1 MNGDEASRLTPVE
14 LAERYAAYK
23 TIRETPMTGW
33 MRGADDKNSSAD
45 RARKVVLSAAK
56 DKAKALVMTE
66 RNKALAEEYRTIDA
80 ERKAILKTAKTD
92 IDAFNKQWNAFLKR
106 TDMQRFFHVKMLL
119 RSMDDVVKQYVQS
132 RDAEEMRKLEGDI
145 KTIRDS
151 LAAEAEKG
159 SIRQ

>member
-1 MNGDEASRLTPVE
+1 
-14 LAERYAAYK
+14 
-23 TIRETPMTGW
+23 
-33 MRGADDKNSSAD
+33 
-45 RARKVVLSAAK
+45 
-56 DKAKALVMTE
+56 MTE